1 MSTEL
6 PSLCGIGL
14 PFSTHQSSCS
24 SRTPKTFKWIDG
36 YGGTEPIEVWV
47 DNAMLHSA
55 SVERARGQKR
65 YGWICESRAIVTQL
79 YEALENPIMLDEILD
94 SFDAI
99 FTCDMDLIN
108 KHDKIHF
115 CLSGSNL
122 PWISG
127 NLIDKKRGEE
137 AQRYES
143 NENFQSGGWIDKQS
157 ICSIIG
163 SAKKF
168 APGHRIRHQ
177 YHEGL
182 ISRCGITYDSSSFKD
197 EIKSNDSNH
206 TSQTGGVHVYGSMT
220 GKSFG
225 LVPECHLKGPI
236 RREGSWH
243 RKESALLPYYFSVVI
258 ENDKY
263 DDYFTEKITDCF
275 VTGTIPIYW
284 GTKNIG
290 KYFDT
295 DGIIQILS
303 DEPIKEIDSIT
314 KMLTSHMYYDRIKAV
329 KNNLERVKTMQSAD
343 DMLFEKIKEL
353 S

>member
-14 PFSTHQSSCS
+14 PFSAHQSSCS
-24 SRTPKTFKWIDG
+24 SRTPKTFKWING
-36 YGGTEPIEVWV
+36 YGGVEPIEVWV

-127 NLIDKKRGEE
+127 NL
-137 AQRYES
+137 

-182 ISRCGITYDSSSFKD
+182 ISGYEQTYDLRNKFKR
-197 EIKSNDSNH
+197 EIVSMGRKGDYGSNH
-206 TSQTGGVHVYGSMT
+206 TSRTGGIHAYGSMT
-220 GKSFG
+220 GRSFG
-225 LVPECHLKGPI
+225 HAIGCHMKGN
-236 RREGSWH
+236 EKGGWH

-275 VTGTIPIYW
+275 ATGTIPIYW

>member
-14 PFSTHQSSCS
+14 PFSAHQSSCS
-24 SRTPKTFKWIDG
+24 DRTPKTFKWING
-36 YGGTEPIEVWV
+36 YGGVEPIEVWV

-122 PWISG
+122 PWISE
-127 NLIDKKRGEE
+127 NL
-137 AQRYES
+137 

-163 SAKKF
+163 SSKKF

-182 ISRCGITYDSSSFKD
+182 ISRCGKTRDVKSSF
-197 EIKSNDSNH
+197 ECELIPNDHSSHH
-206 TSQTGGVHVYGSMT
+206 TSQTGGVHAYGSMT

-225 LVPECHLKGPI
+225 LVPECHLKGPL
-236 RREGSWH
+236 RRKGSWH

-275 VTGTIPIYW
+275 ATGTIPIYW